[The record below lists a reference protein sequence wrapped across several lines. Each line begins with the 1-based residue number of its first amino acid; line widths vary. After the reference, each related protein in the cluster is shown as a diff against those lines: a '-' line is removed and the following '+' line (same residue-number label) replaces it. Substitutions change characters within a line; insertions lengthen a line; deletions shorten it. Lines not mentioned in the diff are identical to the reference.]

1 MKKVSLMLAVVL
13 TAAGCLKDDKITP
26 QSDLFINP
34 LETQMDQ
41 DIHRAFL
48 DYRGKI
54 NTVGLTI
61 GVLKDDQVFFYGYG
75 ETQKGNKQVPDS
87 TTFFEI
93 GSITKVFTSIAA
105 LDFLRERN
113 LGIETPIKAFLPND
127 LPTLKKGDVE
137 VNFKHLMTHTSG
149 LPYMPD
155 NMGFDLYLNIDEA
168 WRAYSPSKLYQ
179 CLKSVKLESVPGAR
193 WSYSNLALGTL
204 GHILER
210 NTGKPYEQIIRERI
224 SLPLGLLDTK
234 MTLNATEMSRMA
246 KGYKGG
252 KVINYWEDLNA
263 LNGAGVLRSTTADL
277 LKFAKINLNLP
288 DTPLGETMR
297 SCQQKYFEGK
307 DKDGNDHISYLGWQ
321 DLSIGNDLQP
331 TWFHNGGTGGFST
344 NLILF
349 QDSRTA
355 LVVLFNSI
363 ETKESESIARG
374 ELLVRLTNIINQ

>member
-1 MKKVSLMLAVVL
+1 MKKVFLMLAIVL

-26 QSDLFINP
+26 QSDSFINP

-41 DIHRAFL
+41 DIHQAFV

-61 GVLKDDQVFFYGYG
+61 GVLKDDQSFFYGYG
-75 ETQKGNKQVPDS
+75 ETQKGNRQVPDS

-113 LGIETPIKAFLPND
+113 LSVETPIKAFLPDD
-127 LPTLKKGDVE
+127 LPALKKDGAE

-168 WRAYSPSKLYQ
+168 WRSYSPAKLYK
-179 CLKSVKLESVPGAR
+179 CLKSVKLEAVPGTR

-210 NTGKPYEQIIRERI
+210 NTNKTYDQIIKERI

-234 MTLNATEMSRMA
+234 MILSEMEIKRMA
-246 KGYKGG
+246 KGYEGG
-252 KVINYWEDLNA
+252 KVIDYWEDLNA

-277 LKFAKINLNLP
+277 LKFARINLNLP

-297 SCQQKYFEGK
+297 TCQQKHFEGK
-307 DKDGNDHISYLGWQ
+307 DKGGNDHTSYLGWQ
-321 DLSIGNDLQP
+321 DLPIGNDLQP

-349 QDSRTA
+349 QNSRTA
-355 LVVLFNSI
+355 LVVFFNSI
-363 ETKESESIARG
+363 ETKESETAARN
-374 ELLVRLTNIINQ
+374 ELLVRLTNIINR